1 MDQEKVNEFKDR
13 LRALVLEKPA
23 VLEEIIN
30 IVEEEILNI
39 KKQFK
44 IT

>member
-1 MDQEKVNEFKDR
+1 MEQEKVNEIKYR
-13 LRALVLEKPA
+13 LRALVLERP
-23 VLEEIIN
+23 VMLEEIIN